1 MSMNFSLSNSHSTRS
16 RRTARWAP
24 ALAACAFAFGAA
36 HAQGFKPSGRAPSFS
51 APAQSSS
58 TPDAPALRAAELP
71 RSGSAAPARRQ
82 QADFIVAVVNSEPI
96 TNNELHARVERIAQQ
111 LAQSGQPVP
120 PPEVL
125 LPQVLDRLI
134 SDRAQL
140 QLARETG
147 IQVDPGAV
155 DQAEM
160 NVARQNK
167 LTVPQ
172 LRQRLVADGFP
183 PNELRDELK
192 RQITLQ
198 RLRER
203 ELEPKV
209 KVTELDIDQFLSR
222 AQADGVPAELELA
235 QVLIAVPEGATAQ
248 QTAELQQ
255 RADQVATR
263 AKAGEDFAALANEFS
278 DGPERA
284 TGGRMGLRSAD
295 RYPELF
301 VTATKALPAGG
312 VAGPI
317 RSGAGFHVLKVVD
330 KGRLGTPAGM
340 TVMQNH
346 ARHILLR
353 LSKQQDEAAARA
365 RLADYRRRIESG
377 SADFA
382 ALAREYSQ
390 DGSAKDGG
398 DLGWSSP
405 GQYVTEFEQ
414 TLAGL
419 SPGQLS
425 EPFTTQFGVHLVQ
438 LLERR
443 EASLTPRQQREL
455 ARNVIREKKLD
466 EAYPPWAQD
475 VRNRAFVDM
484 REPPQ

>member
-1 MSMNFSLSNSHSTRS
+1 MSMFFSLSHQSHSNLHRLPGCLV
-16 RRTARWAP
+16 A
-24 ALAACAFAFGAA
+24 ALVCTFALGAVQ
-36 HAQGFKPSGRAPSFS
+36 AQGFKPSGRSPSFS
-51 APAQSSS
+51 APGLSAPPLN
-58 TPDAPALRAAELP
+58 TPASKAPELP
-71 RSGSAAPARRQ
+71 RPGSSAPAQRQ

-120 PPEVL
+120 PPEIL
-125 LPQVLDRLI
+125 LPQVLDRMI

-140 QLARETG
+140 QLARESG
-147 IQVDPGAV
+147 IKVDPAAV
-155 DQAEM
+155 DQAEL

-167 LTVPQ
+167 LTVAE
-172 LRQRLVADGFP
+172 LRQRLVSDGYP
-183 PNELRDELK
+183 PDELRDELK

-209 KVTELDIDQFLSR
+209 KVTELDIDQFLNR
-222 AQADGVPAELELA
+222 AQADGAPAELELA
-235 QVLIAVPEGATAQ
+235 QVLIALPEGATAQ
-248 QTAELQQ
+248 ETAERQ
-255 RADQVATR
+255 RLADQVASR
-263 AKAGEDFAALANEFS
+263 ARAGEDFAALAGEFS

-301 VTATKALPAGG
+301 VNATKALPAGG

-317 RSGAGFHVLKVVD
+317 RSGAGFHVLKVID

-365 RLADYRRRIESG
+365 RLADYRRRVESG
-377 SADFA
+377 SGDFA

-390 DGSAKDGG
+390 DTSAKDGG

-405 GQYVTEFEQ
+405 GQYVAEFEQ
-414 TLAGL
+414 ALAGL

-443 EASLTPRQQREL
+443 EAALTPRQQREL
-455 ARNVIREKKLD
+455 ARNVLREKKLD

>member
-1 MSMNFSLSNSHSTRS
+1 ML
-16 RRTARWAP
+16 
-24 ALAACAFAFGAA
+24 ALWFGAFGAFGNA
-36 HAQGFKPSGRAPSFS
+36 HAQGFKASGRSPSFS
-51 APAQSSS
+51 APALS
-58 TPDAPALRAAELP
+58 TPASRAIELP
-71 RSGSAAPARRQ
+71 RPGSAAPTQRQ

-96 TNNELHARVERIAQQ
+96 TNNELHARAERIAQQ
-111 LAQSGQPVP
+111 LAQSGQQVP
-120 PPEVL
+120 PPDVL
-125 LPQVLDRLI
+125 LQQVLERMITDRT
-134 SDRAQL
+134 QL
-140 QLARETG
+140 QLAREAG
-147 IQVDPGAV
+147 IKIDNGAV
-155 DQAEM
+155 DQAEL

-167 LTVPQ
+167 ITVAQ
-172 LRQRLVADGFP
+172 LRQRLEADGYP
-183 PNELRDELK
+183 PNELRDELR

-209 KVTELDIDQFLSR
+209 KVTELDIDQFMNR
-222 AQADGVPAELELA
+222 PQTDGVPTELELA
-235 QVLIAVPEGATAQ
+235 QVLISVPEGATPQ
-248 QTAELQQ
+248 QVAERQQ
-255 RADQVATR
+255 RADLVASR
-263 AKAGEDFAALANEFS
+263 AKAGEDFSALANEFS

-301 VTATKALPAGG
+301 LTATKALPAGG
-312 VAGPI
+312 VAGPV
-317 RSGAGFHVLKVVD
+317 RSGAGFHVLKVID

-353 LSKQQDEAAARA
+353 VNKQQDEAAARA

-382 ALAREYSQ
+382 TLARENSA
-390 DGSAKDGG
+390 DSSAKDGG

-405 GQYVTEFEQ
+405 GQYVAEFEQ

-443 EASLTPRQQREL
+443 EAALTPRQQREL
-455 ARNVIREKKLD
+455 ARNVLREKKLD

-475 VRNRAFVDM
+475 VRNRAFVDL

>member
-1 MSMNFSLSNSHSTRS
+1 M
-16 RRTARWAP
+16 
-24 ALAACAFAFGAA
+24 ALLFGAA
-36 HAQGFKPSGRAPSFS
+36 GTVSAQGFKPSGRAPALSAPGLGAPALS
-51 APAQSSS
+51 APAS
-58 TPDAPALRAAELP
+58 RAIELP
-71 RSGSAAPARRQ
+71 RPGSTAPAQRQ

-96 TNNELHARVERIAQQ
+96 TNNELHARAERIAQQ
-111 LAQSGQPVP
+111 LNQSGQPVP
-120 PPEVL
+120 PPDVL
-125 LPQVLDRLI
+125 LQQVLERMITDRT
-134 SDRAQL
+134 QL

-147 IQVDPGAV
+147 ITIDPIAV
-155 DQAEM
+155 DQAEL

-167 LTVPQ
+167 ITVPQ
-172 LRQRLVADGFP
+172 LRQRLQADGYP

-209 KVTELDIDQFLSR
+209 KVTELDIDQFLNR

-235 QVLIAVPEGATAQ
+235 QVLVAVPEGAPTQ
-248 QTAELQQ
+248 QAAELKQ
-255 RADQVATR
+255 RADQVASR
-263 AKAGEDFAALANEFS
+263 AKAGEDFAALAREFS

-284 TGGRMGLRSAD
+284 AGGRMGLRSAD

-301 VTATKALPAGG
+301 LAATKTLPAGG
-312 VAGPI
+312 VAGPV
-317 RSGAGFHVLKVVD
+317 RSGAGFHVLKVID

-340 TVMQNH
+340 TVLQNH

-353 LSKQQDEAAARA
+353 VNKQQDEAAARA

-382 ALAREYSQ
+382 VLARENSA
-390 DGSAKDGG
+390 DTSAKEGG

-405 GQYVTEFEQ
+405 GQYVPEFEQ
-414 TLAGL
+414 TLASL

-443 EASLTPRQQREL
+443 EAVLTPRQQREL
-455 ARNVIREKKLD
+455 ARNVLREKKLD
-466 EAYPPWAQD
+466 EAFPPWAQD

>member
-1 MSMNFSLSNSHSTRS
+1 MSTQFVLLESNRS
-16 RRTARWAP
+16 RRARLAR
-24 ALAACAFAFGAA
+24 AACRALSVGLVLASVLTGAA

-51 APAQSSS
+51 VPGLGAPGLGTPALPQPGAPAPAQ
-58 TPDAPALRAAELP
+58 
-71 RSGSAAPARRQ
+71 RQ

-111 LAQSGQPVP
+111 LSQTNAPVP
-120 PPEVL
+120 PPDVL
-125 LPQVLDRLI
+125 LQQVLERMITDRT
-134 SDRAQL
+134 QL
-140 QLARETG
+140 QLAAETG
-147 IQVDPGAV
+147 IKVDPGAV
-155 DQAEM
+155 DQAEQ

-172 LRQRLVADGFP
+172 LRQRLSADNYP
-183 PNELRDELK
+183 PNELRDELR

-209 KVTELDIDQFLSR
+209 KITELDIDQFLNR
-222 AQADGVPAELELA
+222 AQTDGTPAEIELA
-235 QVLIAVPEGATAQ
+235 QVLIAVPENAPAQ
-248 QTAELQQ
+248 QVAELQQ
-255 RADQVATR
+255 RAQSVVAR
-263 AKAGEDFAALANEFS
+263 ARGGEDFSQLARDSS
-278 DGPERA
+278 DGPERSA
-284 TGGRMGLRSAD
+284 GGRMGLRPAD

-301 VTATKALPAGG
+301 ISATKGLPAGG

-317 RSGAGFHVLKVVD
+317 RSGAGFHVLKVID

-340 TVMQNH
+340 TVLQNH

-353 LSKQQDEAAARA
+353 LSRQQDEAAARA
-365 RLADYRRRIESG
+365 RLADYRRRIEAG

-382 ALAREYSQ
+382 ALAREFSQ

-398 DLGWSSP
+398 DLGWASP
-405 GQYVTEFEQ
+405 GQYVAEFEQ

-443 EASLTPRQQREL
+443 EAALTPRQQREL
-455 ARNVIREKKLD
+455 ARNLLREKKLD
-466 EAYPPWAQD
+466 EAYGPWAQD